1 MGVFA
6 SIPRTPMAKKKP
18 PANFSPRI
26 ANRRATYDYHIS
38 DKLEVGIKLRG
49 TEVKSVRLGHVS
61 LAEGYVGI
69 DPKAMTLQLFN
80 VDIAHYPQAGPIQHE
95 PKRTRTLL
103 AHKREINSL
112 FGKTTAKG
120 VTLVPLA
127 LYFKNGM
134 AKLEIGVGVGKKQ
147 QDKRQDIRK
156 AEADREIR
164 RAMTRKIL

>member
-1 MGVFA
+1 
-6 SIPRTPMAKKKP
+6 MAKKS
-18 PANFSPRI
+18 AHNFAPRI
-26 ANRRATYDYHIS
+26 VNRRARHDYHLS
-38 DKLEVGIKLRG
+38 DELEVGIKLLG

-69 DPKAMTLQLFN
+69 DPRSLTLQLFN
-80 VDIAHYPQAGPIQHE
+80 VDIAHYPQAGPVQHD
-95 PKRTRTLL
+95 PRRVRTLL

-112 FGKTTAKG
+112 LGKTTAKG

-127 LYFKNGM
+127 LYFKDGR

-147 QDKRQDIRK
+147 QDKRQDLK
-156 AEADREIR
+156 KKEADREMQ

>member
-1 MGVFA
+1 
-6 SIPRTPMAKKKP
+6 MAKQKKSKI
-18 PANFSPRI
+18 NFSPRI
-26 ANRRATYDYHIS
+26 VNRRATHDYHIS
-38 DKLEVGIKLRG
+38 DTLEVGIRLLG
-49 TEVKSVRLGHVS
+49 TEVKSVRHAHVS

-69 DPKAMTLQLFN
+69 EPKSMTMQLFN
-80 VDIAHYPQAGPIQHE
+80 VDIAHYAQAGPIQHE

-112 FGKTTAKG
+112 YGKTTAKG
-120 VTLVPLA
+120 VTIIPLA
-127 LYFKNGM
+127 MYFKDGM

-147 QDKRQDIRK
+147 QDKRQDIKK